1 MSSTFGT
8 YLSKISE
15 TLQSQEKSIS
25 SCLIIVTT
33 AFLNHILTKSYFK
46 CPNSS
51 HEIYGWSF
59 MIVPGLLLAMLTLL
73 GSTRLSLALTGACRK
88 DIDVPENARG
98 GKRLRTWKF
107 ICWNV
112 GVAMAFAVL
121 AFLSWVI
128 VTLLFSETYTC
139 IKIGP
144 SLKTAS
150 KDYLAKK
157 DKCDTRSKL
166 IGLSLL
172 VIGLVLTFI
181 IDFSI
186 KCCYSGLPDKDLES
200 MRKYDMYEALAANEA
215 YLTEM
220 KKAAEANG
228 KEIVKMII
236 KKCTGGKKSGGL
248 TPAIQDDNEPI
259 IERDVIEQIRL
270 FLAVRYPRL
279 DNPKNTILPYC
290 RPTRLPEH
298 FRPTEVDG
306 HFNVLEHVAEEE
318 TEGDLKVAPKEDWV
332 QAVAFMRDNP
342 AFNKDQDIKTA
353 KPRARTI
360 SRSNSCIS

>member
-1 MSSTFGT
+1 MSAALATYISTASDAIKKQG
-8 YLSKISE
+8 
-15 TLQSQEKSIS
+15 KSIS

-59 MIVPGLLLAMLTLL
+59 MIAPGLLLAMLTLL

-121 AFLSWVI
+121 AFLSWLI
-128 VTLLFSETYTC
+128 VTLLFTETYTC

-144 SLKTAS
+144 SPKTAS

-157 DKCDTRSKL
+157 EKCDTRSKL

-172 VIGLVLTFI
+172 VIGLLLAVTINFA
-181 IDFSI
+181 I
-186 KCCYSGLPDKDLES
+186 KCCFSDLPEKDLES
-200 MRKYDMYEALAANEA
+200 MHSYEKYEAKAANEE
-215 YLTEM
+215 YCKIM
-220 KKAAEANG
+220 KKSAERTGQNIVSL
-228 KEIVKMII
+228 IVKERMEIQQE
-236 KKCTGGKKSGGL
+236 GKPSKD
-248 TPAIQDDNEPI
+248 TNDED
-259 IERDVIEQIRL
+259 
-270 FLAVRYPRL
+270 FLAREHIEHLRKFLALRYPRL
-279 DNPKNTILPYC
+279 DNPQN
-290 RPTRLPEH
+290 TRLP
-298 FRPTEVDG
+298 FCRPEIEIDTFNPDEVDAPPITRKVNERTG
-306 HFNVLEHVAEEE
+306 TWEPNTSCEMAVCFVKDGNENEDEILANKMMKETLARSVSREH
-318 TEGDLKVAPKEDWV
+318 
-332 QAVAFMRDNP
+332 
-342 AFNKDQDIKTA
+342 
-353 KPRARTI
+353 
-360 SRSNSCIS
+360 